1 VVEVAL
7 MISVEDHLQRCLD
20 GVRALAPI
28 ELALLEAQDCVLAED
43 VVSPLDLPGFDNSA
57 MDGYAVRVADVASAS
72 EQSPV
77 SMPVVGDIPA
87 GSTSHQR
94 LAAGQTMRIMTGAP
108 VPAGAE
114 AVVPVEASDGGVR
127 AVSLTAAATAGQ
139 HVRRAGTDVRSG
151 DVVLTAGSTLGPT
164 QLALLAAVGRSRVR
178 VHARPRV
185 VVLSTGSELVDPG
198 TVPGYGQVV
207 DSNGIMIT
215 AAAIDAGARPYR
227 VGVVRDEA
235 GTFLQTLTDQLVRAD
250 LVITTG
256 GVSAGAYD
264 TVKEVLRGL
273 GTVWFGKVAMQ
284 PGMPQGFGTV
294 GPDETPIFTLP
305 GNPVSAY
312 VSFEMFVRPA
322 IRKMAGHRMLF
333 RRSESAV
340 ALESW
345 TAPAGKVQLARAE
358 LGTAEDGRR
367 VVRLAGGQGSHVLGS
382 LARAGALVVVPEG
395 VSRVEEGD
403 EVQCLVLDRRSR

>member
-1 VVEVAL
+1 
-7 MISVEDHLQRCLD
+7 MISVEDHLQRCLA
-20 GVRALAPI
+20 GVRPLDPI
-28 ELALLEAQDCVLAED
+28 DLGLLEAQDCVLAED

-57 MDGYAVRVADVASAS
+57 MDGYAVMVDDVASAS
-72 EQSPV
+72 DDRPV
-77 SMPVVGDIPA
+77 TLPVVADIPA
-87 GSTSHQR
+87 GATEHQR
-94 LAAGQTMRIMTGAP
+94 LAAGQAMRIMTGAP

-114 AVVPVEASDGGVR
+114 AVVPVEVTDGGVR
-127 AVSLTAAATAGQ
+127 AVSVRASASAGQ
-139 HVRRAGTDVRSG
+139 HVRLVGTDVRAG
-151 DVVLTAGSTLGPT
+151 DVVLRAGATLGPA
-164 QLALLAAVGRSRVR
+164 QLALLAAVGRARVK

-185 VVLSTGSELVDPG
+185 VVLSTGSELVEPG
-198 TVPGYGQVV
+198 TLPGYGQVV

-227 VGVVRDEA
+227 VGVVRDEPS
-235 GTFLQTLTDQLVRAD
+235 TFLQTLTDQLVRAD

-312 VSFEMFVRPA
+312 VSFEMFVRPS
-322 IRKMAGHRMLF
+322 IRKMAGHLALF
-333 RRSESAV
+333 RRTETAV
-340 ALESW
+340 ALDSW
-345 TAPAGKVQLARAE
+345 SAPPGKLQLARVE
-358 LGTAEDGRR
+358 LGTDGDGRR
-367 VVRLAGGQGSHVLGS
+367 VARLAGGQGSYVMGA
-382 LARAGALVVVPEG
+382 LARAGALAVVPEH
-395 VSRVEEGD
+395 VTRVQEGD

>member
-1 VVEVAL
+1 

-20 GVRALAPI
+20 SVRALDPI
-28 ELALLEAQDCVLAED
+28 DLSLLEAQDCVLAED

-57 MDGYAVRVADVASAS
+57 MDGYAVTVADVATAA
-72 EQSPV
+72 EGSPV
-77 SMPVVGDIPA
+77 VLPVVGDIPA
-87 GSTSHQR
+87 GATNRQR
-94 LAAGQTMRIMTGAP
+94 LAPGQTMRIMTGAP
-108 VPAGAE
+108 IPTGAE
-114 AVVPVEASDGGVR
+114 AVVPVEASDGGVHTVR
-127 AVSLTAAATAGQ
+127 LTKPASSGQ
-139 HVRRAGTDVRSG
+139 HVRRAGTDVRQG
-151 DVVLTAGSTLGPT
+151 DVVLTAGTTLGAA
-164 QLALLAAVGRSRVR
+164 QLALLAAVGRARVR

-198 TVPGYGQVV
+198 VLPGYGQVV
-207 DSNGIMIT
+207 DSNGVMLT

-235 GTFLQTLTDQLVRAD
+235 GAFLQVLTDQLVRAD
-250 LVITTG
+250 LVVTTG

-294 GPDETPIFTLP
+294 GPDATPIFTLP
-305 GNPVSAY
+305 GNPVSAF

-322 IRKMAGHRMLF
+322 IRKMAGHRGLF
-333 RRSESAV
+333 RRSESAI

-345 TAPAGKVQLARAE
+345 SSPSGKMQLARAE
-358 LGTAEDGRR
+358 LGTATDGRR
-367 VVRLAGGQGSHVLGS
+367 VVRLSGGQGSHVLGG
-382 LARAGALVVVPEG
+382 LARAGALAVVPEQ
-395 VSRVEEGD
+395 VTRVAEGD
-403 EVQCLVLDRRSR
+403 EVRCLVLDRRQR